1 MAPHLAVSNEHANMF
16 EHQKD
21 RRRAFDLIKAKS
33 FGRRD
38 IVLASGKPSTFYFDM
53 KPTMLNPEGA
63 SVLSE
68 LILARLNSENID
80 FVGGLVMGAVPLIS
94 TINQLSFLKGQPLPG
109 FFVRQEVKTHGTMKL
124 IEGVMDGELQ
134 GKRVVVLDDVT
145 TSGGSAMIAVDA
157 VQKAGANVVMVLSIV
172 DRGEGAVDFYR
183 GKGMRFESLFTANE
197 FLDS

>member
-1 MAPHLAVSNEHANMF
+1 MATQLAVSNEHAPMF

-21 RRRAFDLIKAKS
+21 RRRAFDLIKSKS

-63 SVLSE
+63 AVLSE
-68 LILARLNSENID
+68 LILARLSVEKID

-94 TINQLSFLKGQPLPG
+94 TINQLSYFKGQPLPG

-124 IEGVMDGELQ
+124 IEGVTDNELQ
-134 GKRVVVLDDVT
+134 GKRVVILDDVT

-157 VQKAGANVVMVLSIV
+157 VQKAGAQVVMVLSVV
-172 DRGEGAVDFYR
+172 DRGEGAADFYR
-183 GKGMRFESLFTANE
+183 EKGMRFEALFTAGE

>member
-1 MAPHLAVSNEHANMF
+1 MAPQLAVSNEHEAMF

-21 RRRAFDLIKAKS
+21 RRRAFELIKAKS

-63 SVLSE
+63 TVLSE
-68 LILARLNSENID
+68 LILARLSSENLD

-94 TINQLSFLKGQPLPG
+94 TINQLSYLKGQPLPG
-109 FFVRQEVKTHGTMKL
+109 LFVRQEVKTHGTMKL

-134 GKRVVVLDDVT
+134 GKRVAILDDVT
-145 TSGGSAMIAVDA
+145 TSGCSAMIAVEA
-157 VQKAGANVVMVLSIV
+157 VQKAGAEVVMVLSVV
-172 DRGEGAVDFYR
+172 DRGEGATDFYR
-183 GKGMRFESLFTANE
+183 SKGMRFETLFNASE